1 MTARGRAVVVMGPAG
16 AGKTTVG
23 RALARRL
30 GFTFVEG
37 DDFHSKAA
45 VRKMASGIPL
55 TDADRAPWLK
65 SLNALLKTRTAR
77 GENVVLACSALKERY
92 RKTLAGGMG
101 KRVVFAFLDA
111 GRGVLSERLA
121 KRTGHFFEGS
131 LLQSQLDA
139 LEKPRGAITV
149 DAKKPVNTIVDAIER
164 SLPRKAYSPSKK
176 SSSSGLSRDRRPR
189 AAGAGGWID
198 VSVPLRTGM
207 VHWPGD
213 PGATVEKVQ
222 DLDRGDPATLSFLSM
237 GAHTGTHM
245 DAPSHFV
252 RGAPTL
258 DSFAADAGIGPAR
271 VVEIRGGRAI
281 TLDAVRR
288 LRPEAGERLLFK
300 TSNSVRCW
308 TGDAFVKDFVHL
320 SSPAAKEL
328 AARGVRLVGI
338 DYLSVG
344 AFEGDGRE
352 THEALLSAGVWIVEG
367 LDLSRVAAGPV
378 DLVCL
383 PIRLAGAD
391 GAPARAFVRPRRMRR
406 PSRRSA

>member
-1 MTARGRAVVVMGPAG
+1 MGPAG
-16 AGKTTVG
+16 SGKTTVG
-23 RALARRL
+23 RALAQAL
-30 GFTFVEG
+30 GWTFVEG

-45 VRKMASGIPL
+45 VRKMASGFPL
-55 TDADRAPWLK
+55 DDADRAPWLK
-65 SLNALLKTRTAR
+65 RLNALLKARTSR

-92 RKTLAGGMG
+92 RKTLAGGME
-101 KRVVFAFLDA
+101 KRIDFAFLDA
-111 GRGVLSERLA
+111 GRSVLSERLA
-121 KRTGHFFEGS
+121 SRTGHFFEGS
-131 LLQSQLDA
+131 LLQSQLEA
-139 LEKPRGAITV
+139 LEVPRRAITV
-149 DAKKPVNTIVDAIER
+149 DAKKPVEAIVDDIAR
-164 SLPRKAYSPSKK
+164 RLTRKPLLPSQKI
-176 SSSSGLSRDRRPR
+176 SSSKPR
-189 AAGAGGWID
+189 ISPLRAPNEHAWID

-222 DLDRGDPATLSFLSM
+222 DLERGDPATLSFLTM

-252 RGAPTL
+252 KGAATL

-271 VVEIRGGRAI
+271 VVEIRDRRAI

-288 LRPEAGERLLFK
+288 LEVARGERLLFK
-300 TSNSVRCW
+300 TANSGRCW
-308 TGDAFVKDFVHL
+308 KEDAFVPDFVHL
-320 SSPAAKEL
+320 SAPAARHL

-344 AFEGDGRE
+344 AFKGDGRE
-352 THEALLSAGVWIVEG
+352 THEALLGAGVWIVEG
-367 LDLSRVAAGPV
+367 LDLSRVAPGPV

-391 GAPARAFVRPRRMRR
+391 GAPARAFVRA
-406 PSRRSA
+406 RSKGDTT